1 MKKQPKHLNWLGD
14 SLDQVKSF
22 SDEAKRSAGH
32 QLGLIQSGIE
42 AEDWKSMENK
52 ITKGSANVFEDLGFD
67 VQEAQNLLLRSQT
80 MIALVQ
86 WFEASGMTQTQAA
99 KTLGITQPRF
109 NQLLK
114 GKIEIFSLDALV
126 NMATSAGM
134 RVGLR
139 IRPVTSVKVRNTA
152 LQKTAQTS
160 KRRVTA

>member
-1 MKKQPKHLNWLGD
+1 MTEL
-14 SLDQVKSF
+14 
-22 SDEAKRSAGH
+22 
-32 QLGLIQSGIE
+32 
-42 AEDWKSMENK
+42 K

-67 VQEAQNLLLRSQT
+67 VQESQNLLLRSQT

-86 WFEASGMTQTQAA
+86 WFEASGTTQAIA
-99 KTLGITQPRF
+99 SKTLGITQPRF

-134 RVGLR
+134 RVGLG

-152 LQKTAQTS
+152 SHKAAQPA
-160 KRRVTA
+160 KRRLHA

>member
-1 MKKQPKHLNWLGD
+1 MTEL
-14 SLDQVKSF
+14 
-22 SDEAKRSAGH
+22 
-32 QLGLIQSGIE
+32 
-42 AEDWKSMENK
+42 K

-67 VQEAQNLLLRSQT
+67 LQESQNLLLRSQT

-86 WFEASGMTQTQAA
+86 WFEASGMTQAIAA

-134 RVGLR
+134 RVGLN
-139 IRPVTSVKVRNTA
+139 IRPVTSVKVRITA
-152 LQKTAQTS
+152 AHKSALSA
-160 KRRVTA
+160 KRRLHA

>member
-1 MKKQPKHLNWLGD
+1 MTEL
-14 SLDQVKSF
+14 
-22 SDEAKRSAGH
+22 
-32 QLGLIQSGIE
+32 
-42 AEDWKSMENK
+42 K

-67 VQEAQNLLLRSQT
+67 VQESQNLLLRSQT

-86 WFEASGMTQTQAA
+86 WFEASGMTQAIAA

-134 RVGLR
+134 RVGLS
-139 IRPVTSVKVRNTA
+139 IRPVPSVRVRSTA
-152 LQKTAQTS
+152 THKSTQSAKHRLHA
-160 KRRVTA
+160 